1 MKGGQ
6 RQTKIQRKVRSRFQ
20 KKFFCASFSMFLCLN
35 CSIFHPQNLNFA
47 NLVDNV
53 NQSCAPIN
61 ISNLLSRIA
70 NVYSYS
76 TRLSTSEQII
86 YETICTNIQKRTFH
100 VLLLKP
106 GMRYQVLLKAYPKTL
121 LKCLLHKN
129 YSKIQNLK
137 TYRLKLMRSF
147 INEKLVLVQCVA
159 LLLIYCSFVLQ

>member
-20 KKFFCASFSMFLCLN
+20 KKFVCASSSVFLCLN
-35 CSIFHPQNLNFA
+35 CFIFHPQNLNFA
-47 NLVDNV
+47 NLVHNV
-53 NQSCAPIN
+53 IQSCAPIN
-61 ISNLLSRIA
+61 ISNLFSRIA

-76 TRLSTSEQII
+76 LSKLYTKQSALIS
-86 YETICTNIQKRTFH
+86 KRRTFH

-106 GMRYQVLLKAYPKTL
+106 GVRYQVLLKAYPKTL

-147 INEKLVLVQCVA
+147 INEKLILVQCVA